1 MEYSLEVENAPATIP
16 GGTNILLLHPSTGKT
31 DQIDTDFLKTDTDA
45 FLVISTRTT
54 AREVMQKLEYYD
66 VDESKAQIVDTV
78 SVDRGYGRRPKEN
91 IHYVSAPEHFD
102 GILDQAHRF
111 FAETTG
117 KRRVSVDS
125 ITEMVYYADEERAKA
140 AVERLLELIQEQD
153 AVGLFHLAPE
163 VHEAS
168 VVESFAAMFDGV
180 IELAEDGT
188 VTAEF

>member
-1 MEYSLEVENAPATIP
+1 MEYSLEIENTPATIP
-16 GGTNILLLHPSTGKT
+16 GGTSILLLHPSTGKT

-91 IHYVSAPEHFD
+91 IHYVSAPEDFD
-102 GILDQAHRF
+102 GIIDQATRF
-111 FAETTG
+111 FAETDG
-117 KRRVSVDS
+117 RRRVSVDS
-125 ITEMVYYADEERAKA
+125 ITEMAYYADEDRARV
-140 AVERLLELIQEQD
+140 AVVGLLELIREHD

-163 VHEAS
+163 VHEAA
-168 VVESFAAMFDGV
+168 VVESFAALFDGV

-188 VTAEF
+188 VTVEF